1 MQFCPN
7 CDNTFVITRINQ
19 DEQQV
24 QEEVKHA
31 RQHARTAKDDS
42 ESNLETE
49 TSNTDSG
56 ELIKLDKLDK
66 IDKIEGGA
74 NINKQEKNSDLYYFK
89 CINCGYI
96 VPIEEDT
103 LIIRRTNEENTGNI
117 NETKYAD
124 MINDVTLPHTRNYI
138 CPNKTCIS
146 YKAHN
151 LRDAIWFKPD
161 RNSYMIKYVCTAC
174 KTVW

>member
-7 CDNTFVITRINQ
+7 CDNAFVITRINQ
-19 DEQQV
+19 NEQQAQQV
-24 QEEVKHA
+24 QQQSRNVLRQSKHLNEN
-31 RQHARTAKDDS
+31 DDLESASASVSVS
-42 ESNLETE
+42 ES
-49 TSNTDSG
+49 SD
-56 ELIKLDKLDK
+56 LIKLDKMD
-66 IDKIEGGA
+66 GGA
-74 NINKQEKNSDLYYFK
+74 IINKQDKKSEMYYFK
-89 CINCGYI
+89 CTNCGYI
-96 VPIEEDT
+96 VPIEENT

-117 NETKYAD
+117 NQTKYAD

-138 CPNKTCIS
+138 CPNKSCKSLTDHS
-146 YKAHN
+146 

>member
-19 DEQQV
+19 DEQQAQQV
-24 QEEVKHA
+24 QEEVKQA
-31 RQHARTAKDDS
+31 RQHARTTKDDS
-42 ESNLETE
+42 ESNPESE
-49 TSNTDSG
+49 TSNVDSG

-89 CINCGYI
+89 CTNCGYI

-103 LIIRRTNEENTGNI
+103 LIIRRTNE
-117 NETKYAD
+117 
-124 MINDVTLPHTRNYI
+124 
-138 CPNKTCIS
+138 NKE
-146 YKAHN
+146 
-151 LRDAIWFKPD
+151 
-161 RNSYMIKYVCTAC
+161 
-174 KTVW
+174 